1 MIRWS
6 ALRCKKCRLIFDRLT
21 CPSAASNLFEAAF
34 SFRIP
39 ASDLKPV
46 PVPGPESHMT
56 QIGIPKEIHPGEKR
70 VAATPQTIL
79 KLKKLG
85 FDVAV
90 ESGAGDA
97 INASD
102 AEYQEAG
109 ASIIANA
116 ADLWAASDVVMKVRP
131 PEDSEA
137 DLLRDGGWLV
147 GFIWPGQNRE
157 IVDRLAKRN
166 ATVFAMDSVPR
177 ITRAQKMDTLSA
189 MANIAGYRA
198 IVEAAAHFP
207 RFFTGQI
214 TAAGRIDPAKVLVI
228 GAGVAGLSAIGAA
241 KGLGAIVRAFDP
253 RSATKDQVASMGAEF
268 LELNIKEEGEG
279 KGGYAKE
286 MSDDFLK
293 AEMALFAQQAMQV
306 DIIVTTAL
314 IPGKPA
320 PKLIAT
326 GMVESMKPGSV
337 IVDLAA
343 EQGGNCS
350 LTEPGK
356 VVKHKGVTII
366 GYTDLPSR
374 MASMSSQLYGACVT
388 ALLEDLQKPAR
399 EQGLNTQAA
408 DVSDSD
414 VKPSLTVG
422 PPQLSVDLDD
432 EVVRGAIVLHE
443 GKMLWPAPVKEQ
455 PPPPE
460 PGVPTKST
468 AAVAAAKPSGGH
480 GHDEGTG
487 ISPWLL
493 AVVGLIMLG
502 LAFIIPPK
510 PATAGSDFLGHLTVF
525 ILAIFIGFQV
535 VWNVKPALHTPLM
548 SVTNAISGI
557 ILVGGML
564 QLTSSSL
571 NLTVILGAVAVLIA
585 AINIAGGFLVTNRM
599 LGMFRK

>member
-1 MIRWS
+1 
-6 ALRCKKCRLIFDRLT
+6 
-21 CPSAASNLFEAAF
+21 
-34 SFRIP
+34 
-39 ASDLKPV
+39 
-46 PVPGPESHMT
+46 MT
-56 QIGIPKEIHPGEKR
+56 VIGIPKEIHPGEKR

-79 KLKKLG
+79 KLKKIG

-97 INASD
+97 INASNP
-102 AEYQEAG
+102 EYQEAG
-109 ASIIANA
+109 ASIIEDA
-116 ADLWAASDVVMKVRP
+116 AELWASSDVVMKVRP
-131 PEDSEA
+131 PEENEA
-137 DLLRDGGWLV
+137 ELIRDGGWLV
-147 GFIWPGQNRE
+147 GFIWPGQNRD
-157 IVDRLAKRN
+157 IVDRLAKKH

-198 IVEAAAHFP
+198 VIEAAAHFP

-241 KGLGAIVRAFDP
+241 RSLGAIVRAFDP

-268 LELNIKEEGEG
+268 LELDVKEEGEG
-279 KGGYAKE
+279 KGGYAKQ

-293 AEMALFAQQAMQV
+293 AEMALFAAQAMQV
-306 DIIVTTAL
+306 DIIITTAL
-314 IPGKPA
+314 VPGKPA
-320 PKLIAT
+320 PKLIT
-326 GMVESMKPGSV
+326 KGMVESMKPGSV

-343 EQGGNCS
+343 EQGGNCA
-350 LTEPGK
+350 LTEPGR
-356 VVKHKGVTII
+356 VIHHKGVTII

-388 ALLEDLQKPAR
+388 ALLEELIDNRDVNAQAETRPMGSVSSGSPPYEAGVPA
-399 EQGLNTQAA
+399 GASPSGVDVGGVDAA
-408 DVSDSD
+408 SADGVVLSS
-414 VKPSLTVG
+414 G
-422 PPQLSVDLDD
+422 PRLIVDLED
-432 EVVRGAIVLHE
+432 EVIRGAIVLHK
-443 GKMLWPAPVKEQ
+443 GKMLWPAPIKEL

-460 PGVPTKST
+460 PGVPSRSS
-468 AAVAAAKPSGGH
+468 AATVKPASAH

-493 AVVGLIMLG
+493 AVVGLVMVG
-502 LAFIIPPK
+502 LAFVIPPK
-510 PATAGSDFLGHLTVF
+510 VATAGGDFLGHLTVF

-571 NLTVILGAVAVLIA
+571 NLTVILGAIAVLIA

>member
-1 MIRWS
+1 
-6 ALRCKKCRLIFDRLT
+6 
-21 CPSAASNLFEAAF
+21 
-34 SFRIP
+34 
-39 ASDLKPV
+39 
-46 PVPGPESHMT
+46 MT
-56 QIGIPKEIHPGEKR
+56 KIGIPKEIHPGERR
-70 VAATPQTIL
+70 VAATPNTVL
-79 KLKKLG
+79 KLRKLG

-90 ESGAGDA
+90 QSGAGNE

-109 ASIIANA
+109 ASIVGDA
-116 ADLWAASDVVMKVRP
+116 AEVWRSSDVVMKVRP
-131 PEDSEA
+131 PEDGEA

-147 GFIWPGQNRE
+147 GFVWPGQNRE
-157 IVDRLAKRN
+157 VVDRLAKRH

-198 IVEAAAHFP
+198 VIEAAAHFP

-214 TAAGRIDPAKVLVI
+214 TAAGKIDPAKVLVI

-253 RSATKDQVASMGAEF
+253 RSATKDQVGSMGAEF
-268 LELNIKEEGEG
+268 LELNLKEEGEG

-306 DIIVTTAL
+306 DIIITTAL

-320 PKLIAT
+320 PKLIT
-326 GMVESMKPGSV
+326 KGMVESMKPGSV

-343 EQGGNCS
+343 EQGGNCA
-350 LTEPGK
+350 LTEPGH
-356 VVKHKGVTII
+356 VVHHKGVTII

-388 ALLEDLQKPAR
+388 ALLEELIEKPDAVASTTPSA
-399 EQGLNTQAA
+399 EAA
-408 DVSDSD
+408 ATPP
-414 VKPSLTVG
+414 KTGGELG
-422 PPQLSVDLDD
+422 PHLHVNLDD
-432 EVVRGAIVLHE
+432 EVVRGAIVLNE

-460 PGVPTKST
+460 PGVPTTST
-468 AAVAAAKPSGGH
+468 ASVAAAKAASAGH
-480 GHDEGTG
+480 GNDEGTG
-487 ISPWLL
+487 ASPWLL
-493 AVVGLIMLG
+493 GVVGLVMVG
-502 LAFIIPPK
+502 LAFVIPPK
-510 PATAGSDFLGHLTVF
+510 PASAGSDFLGHLTVF

-564 QLTSSSL
+564 QLTSSSMT
-571 NLTVILGAVAVLIA
+571 LTVILGAIAVLIA

>member
-1 MIRWS
+1 
-6 ALRCKKCRLIFDRLT
+6 
-21 CPSAASNLFEAAF
+21 
-34 SFRIP
+34 
-39 ASDLKPV
+39 
-46 PVPGPESHMT
+46 MT
-56 QIGIPKEIHPGEKR
+56 KIGIPREVHPGEKR
-70 VAATPQTIL
+70 VAATPQTVL

-85 FDVAV
+85 FEVAI
-90 ESGAGDA
+90 ESGAGA
-97 INASD
+97 SINASD
-102 AEYQEAG
+102 AEYKEAG
-109 ASIIANA
+109 AEVLSDA
-116 ADLWAASDVVMKVRP
+116 AKLWSASDVVLKVRP
-131 PEDSEA
+131 PEGNET
-137 DLLRDGGWLV
+137 DLIKVGGWLV
-147 GFIWPGQNRE
+147 GFVWPGQNRE
-157 IVDRLAKRN
+157 VVDRLAKKN

-198 IVEAAAHFP
+198 VIEAANHFP

-214 TAAGRIDPAKVLVI
+214 TAAGKIDPAKVLVI

-268 LELNIKEEGEG
+268 LELDIKEEGEG
-279 KGGYAKE
+279 KGGYAKQ

-293 AEMALFAQQAMQV
+293 AEMALFAAQAMQV

-320 PKLIAT
+320 PKLIT
-326 GMVESMKPGSV
+326 QGMVESMKPGSV

-343 EQGGNCS
+343 EQGGNCV

-356 VVKHKGVTII
+356 VVHHKGVTII

-388 ALLEDLQKPAR
+388 AFLEELGTRTPPSALSPEGERSDIPEAFV
-399 EQGLNTQAA
+399 A
-408 DVSDSD
+408 DEGVR
-414 VKPSLTVG
+414 G
-422 PPQLSVDLDD
+422 PFDLDLEN
-432 EVVRGAIVLHE
+432 EVIRGAIVLDH
-443 GKMLWPAPVKEQ
+443 GKMLWPAPVKEL

-460 PGVPTKST
+460 PGGHAKEPVAIAK
-468 AAVAAAKPSGGH
+468 AANAGH
-480 GHDEGTG
+480 GHGEGTG
-487 ISPWLL
+487 MNPWVLGVAAL
-493 AVVGLIMLG
+493 VLVG
-502 LAFIIPPK
+502 LAFVIPEKPK
-510 PATAGSDFLGHLTVF
+510 TAGGDFLGHLTVF

-564 QLTSSSL
+564 QLTSSSM
-571 NLTVILGAVAVLIA
+571 NLTVILGAIAVLIA

-599 LGMFRK
+599 LAMFRK

>member
-1 MIRWS
+1 
-6 ALRCKKCRLIFDRLT
+6 
-21 CPSAASNLFEAAF
+21 
-34 SFRIP
+34 
-39 ASDLKPV
+39 
-46 PVPGPESHMT
+46 MT
-56 QIGIPKEIHPGEKR
+56 TIGIPKEIHPGERR

-85 FDVAV
+85 FDVNV
-90 ESGAGDA
+90 EAGAGDA

-109 ASIIANA
+109 AHIIDDA
-116 ADLWAASDVVMKVRP
+116 AGLWASSDVVMKVRP
-131 PEDSEA
+131 PEQDET
-137 DLLRDGGWLV
+137 DLIRDGGWLV
-147 GFIWPGQNRE
+147 GFMWPGQNRDV
-157 IVDRLAKRN
+157 VDRLARKK

-198 IVEAAAHFP
+198 VIEAAAHFP

-214 TAAGRIDPAKVLVI
+214 TAAGKIDPAKVLVI

-268 LELNIKEEGEG
+268 LELNLKEEGEG

-306 DIIVTTAL
+306 DIIITTAL

-320 PKLIAT
+320 PKLITT

-350 LTEPGK
+350 LTEPGR
-356 VVKHKGVTII
+356 VVHHKGVTIV

-374 MASMSSQLYGACVT
+374 MASMSSQLYGATVT
-388 ALLEDLQKPAR
+388 ALLEELQNENK
-399 EQGLNTQAA
+399 ELH
-408 DVSDSD
+408 
-414 VKPSLTVG
+414 
-422 PPQLSVDLDD
+422 VDLED
-432 EVVRGAIVLHE
+432 EVIRGAIVLHE
-443 GKMLWPAPVKEQ
+443 GKMLWPAPVKAQ
-455 PPPPE
+455 PAPPE
-460 PGVPTKST
+460 PGVPSRSS
-468 AAVAAAKPSGGH
+468 AALAKPAPAH
-480 GHDEGTG
+480 GHDDGTG
-487 ISPWLL
+487 MNPWVLV
-493 AVVGLIMLG
+493 VVGLIMVG
-502 LAFIIPPK
+502 LAFVIPPK
-510 PATAGSDFLGHLTVF
+510 AETAGGDFLGHLTVF

-571 NLTVILGAVAVLIA
+571 NLTVILGAIAVLIA

-599 LGMFRK
+599 LAMFRK

>member
-1 MIRWS
+1 MS
-6 ALRCKKCRLIFDRLT
+6 
-21 CPSAASNLFEAAF
+21 
-34 SFRIP
+34 
-39 ASDLKPV
+39 
-46 PVPGPESHMT
+46 
-56 QIGIPKEIHPGEKR
+56 QIGIPKETHPGERR

-90 ESGAGDA
+90 QSGAGNE

-109 ASIIANA
+109 ATIVADA
-116 ADLWAASDVVMKVRP
+116 AELWRTADVVMKVRP
-131 PEDSEA
+131 PEGNEV

-157 IVDRLAKRN
+157 IVDRLAKKH

-198 IVEAAAHFP
+198 IIEAANNFP

-268 LELNIKEEGEG
+268 LELDIKEEGEG

-286 MSDDFLK
+286 MSDSFLK

-320 PKLIAT
+320 PKLIT
-326 GMVESMKPGSV
+326 QGMVESMKPGSV

-343 EQGGNCS
+343 EQGGNCV
-350 LTEPGK
+350 LTDPGRI
-356 VVKHKGVTII
+356 VHHKGVTII

-374 MASMSSQLYGACVT
+374 MASMSSQLYGATVT
-388 ALLEDLQKPAR
+388 ALLDELRD
-399 EQGLNTQAA
+399 
-408 DVSDSD
+408 DS
-414 VKPSLTVG
+414 G
-422 PPQLSVDLDD
+422 QLHVDLED
-432 EVVRGAIVLHE
+432 EVVRGAIVLHD
-443 GKMLWPAPVKEQ
+443 GKMMWP
-455 PPPPE
+455 PPLPPAPPE
-460 PGVPTKST
+460 PGVPTKSSASVAQSAPS
-468 AAVAAAKPSGGH
+468 AAGGAH
-480 GHDEGTG
+480 GDAGTG
-487 ISPWLL
+487 INPVLL
-493 AVVGLIMLG
+493 VVIGLVLLG
-502 LAFIIPPK
+502 LGFVIPSNAAEAK
-510 PATAGSDFLGHLTVF
+510 GSLLSHLTVF
-525 ILAIFIGFQV
+525 ILAVFVGFQV

-564 QLTSSSL
+564 QLSGSEF
-571 NLTVILGAVAVLIA
+571 NLTSILGAVAVLIA

-599 LGMFRK
+599 LAMFRK

>member
-1 MIRWS
+1 
-6 ALRCKKCRLIFDRLT
+6 
-21 CPSAASNLFEAAF
+21 
-34 SFRIP
+34 
-39 ASDLKPV
+39 
-46 PVPGPESHMT
+46 MT
-56 QIGIPKEIHPGEKR
+56 TIGIPKEIHPGEKR

-85 FDVAV
+85 FEVHV
-90 ESGAGDA
+90 ESHAGHG
-97 INASD
+97 INCID
-102 AEYQEAG
+102 GEYREAG
-109 ASIIANA
+109 ATII
-116 ADLWAASDVVMKVRP
+116 DDTRELWATSDVILKVRP
-131 PEDSEA
+131 PEQNTELGVHEA
-137 DLLRDGGWLV
+137 SLMKEGGWLI
-147 GFIWPGQNRE
+147 GFMWPAQNRE
-157 IVDRLAKRN
+157 ILDLLAKRK
-166 ATVFAMDSVPR
+166 ATVFGMDCVPR

-198 IVEAAAHFP
+198 IIEAANHFP

-214 TAAGRIDPAKVLVI
+214 TAAGKIDPAKVLVI

-268 LELNIKEEGEG
+268 LEVEIKEEGEG
-279 KGGYAKE
+279 KGGYAKQ

-293 AEMALFAQQAMQV
+293 AEMALFAAQAMQV

-320 PKLIAT
+320 PKLITT

-343 EQGGNCS
+343 EQGGNCA

-356 VVKHKGVTII
+356 VVKHKGVSII

-374 MASMSSQLYGACVT
+374 MASMSSQLYGACIV
-388 ALLEDLQKPAR
+388 ALLDDLQKPTR
-399 EQGLNTQAA
+399 SKIA
-408 DVSDSD
+408 DGGEKAEASGEI
-414 VKPSLTVG
+414 LI
-422 PPQLSVDLDD
+422 DLED

-443 GKMLWPAPVKEQ
+443 GKMMWPPPAP
-455 PPPPE
+455 PTPAAPPE
-460 PGVPTKST
+460 PGVPTKSS
-468 AAVAAAKPSGGH
+468 ASVAVAKAASTGH
-480 GHDEGTG
+480 GHDEGKGMNPLVLVGVG
-487 ISPWLL
+487 IVLI
-493 AVVGLIMLG
+493 GLGFVAPDKTLSH
-502 LAFIIPPK
+502 F
-510 PATAGSDFLGHLTVF
+510 TVF
-525 ILAIFIGFQV
+525 MLAIFVGFQV

-564 QLTSSSL
+564 QLISSTL
-571 NLTVILGAVAVLIA
+571 NLTVILGAIAVLIA

-599 LGMFRK
+599 LAMFRK

>member
-1 MIRWS
+1 
-6 ALRCKKCRLIFDRLT
+6 
-21 CPSAASNLFEAAF
+21 
-34 SFRIP
+34 
-39 ASDLKPV
+39 
-46 PVPGPESHMT
+46 MT
-56 QIGIPKEIHPGEKR
+56 QIGIPKEIHPGERR

-90 ESGAGDA
+90 QSGAGDA
-97 INASD
+97 INSSD

-109 ASIIANA
+109 ASIVADA
-116 ADLWAASDVVMKVRP
+116 AELWRSSDVVMKVRP
-131 PEDSEA
+131 PEDGEA

-147 GFIWPGQNRE
+147 GFVWPGQNRE
-157 IVDRLAKRN
+157 IVDRLAKKR

-198 IVEAAAHFP
+198 IIEAANNFP

-268 LELNIKEEGEG
+268 LELNLKEEGEG

-286 MSDDFLK
+286 MSDEFLK

-320 PKLIAT
+320 PKLIT
-326 GMVESMKPGSV
+326 KGMVESMKPGSV

-343 EQGGNCS
+343 EQGGNCA
-350 LTEPGK
+350 LTEPGS
-356 VVKHKGVTII
+356 VVHHKGVTIV

-374 MASMSSQLYGACVT
+374 MASMSSQLYGATVT
-388 ALLEDLQKPAR
+388 ALLDELRDDEGNLH
-399 EQGLNTQAA
+399 
-408 DVSDSD
+408 
-414 VKPSLTVG
+414 
-422 PPQLSVDLDD
+422 VDLDD

-443 GKMLWPAPVKEQ
+443 GKMMWP
-455 PPPPE
+455 PPLPPAPPE
-460 PGVPTKST
+460 PGVPTKSS
-468 AAVAAAKPSGGH
+468 ASVAAARSPSGGH
-480 GHDEGTG
+480 GNDEGAG
-487 ISPWLL
+487 VSPWLL
-493 AVVGLIMLG
+493 VIVGLVMLG
-502 LAFIIPPK
+502 IGYVVPPK
-510 PATAGSDFLGHLTVF
+510 QATVGGDFFGHLTVF

-564 QLTSSSL
+564 QLTTSSL
-571 NLTVILGAVAVLIA
+571 NLTVVLGVIAVLIA

>member
-1 MIRWS
+1 M
-6 ALRCKKCRLIFDRLT
+6 T
-21 CPSAASNLFEAAF
+21 
-34 SFRIP
+34 
-39 ASDLKPV
+39 LK
-46 PVPGPESHMT
+46 
-56 QIGIPKEIHPGEKR
+56 IGIPREIHPGEKR

-79 KLKKLG
+79 KLQKLG
-85 FDVAV
+85 IETLV
-90 ESGAGDA
+90 ETGAGDA

-102 AEYQEAG
+102 AAYAEAG
-109 ASIIANA
+109 ATIV
-116 ADLWAASDVVMKVRP
+116 DDTRRLWANSDLVMKVRP
-131 PEDSEA
+131 PEENRELGVHEA
-137 DLLRDGGWLV
+137 DLLKEGVWMR

-157 IVDRLAKRN
+157 VVDRLAKKH

-198 IVEAAAHFP
+198 VIEAAAHFS

-241 KGLGAIVRAFDP
+241 KGLGAVVRAFDP
-253 RSATKDQVASMGAEF
+253 RSATKDQVGSMGAEF
-268 LELNIKEEGEG
+268 LEINLKEEGEG

-286 MSDDFLK
+286 MSDEFLK

-306 DIIVTTAL
+306 DIIITTAL

-320 PKLIAT
+320 PKLITT

-350 LTEPGK
+350 LTEPGR
-356 VVKHKGVTII
+356 VVDHKGVTII

-374 MASMSSQLYGACVT
+374 MASLSSQLYASTLV
-388 ALLEDLQKPAR
+388 ALLEELLDENGEPA
-399 EQGLNTQAA
+399 
-408 DVSDSD
+408 
-414 VKPSLTVG
+414 
-422 PPQLSVDLDD
+422 VDLDD
-432 EVVRGAIVLHE
+432 EVVRGAIVLAE
-443 GKMLWPAPVKEQ
+443 GKMMWP
-455 PPPPE
+455 PPLPPAPPE

-468 AAVAAAKPSGGH
+468 AANAAVAKSANNAS
-480 GHDEGTG
+480 GHDAAGGG
-487 ISPWLL
+487 INP
-493 AVVGLIMLG
+493 IMLIVAG
-502 LAFIIPPK
+502 VLLLLIGYAA
-510 PATAGSDFLGHLTVF
+510 PASTLSHFTVF
-525 ILAIFIGFQV
+525 ILACFVGWQV

-564 QLTSSSL
+564 QLTGTSSL
-571 NLTVILGAVAVLIA
+571 NLTTILGAVAVLIA